1 MDSVA
6 QDLIP
11 AIMNLLSKQLDSH
24 LDTIDTTNEVIEKVR
39 YLLGCRFTF
48 FHRLDY
54 QLIEN

>member
-24 LDTIDTTNEVIEKVR
+24 LDTIDTTNEVIEKVL
-39 YLLGCRFTF
+39 YLLDVDLLF
-48 FHRLDY
+48 FIDW
-54 QLIEN
+54 ITSE